1 MDDKILKKIWLLSIV
16 IILIAFS
23 IYLINKEDIR
33 INTNSLKG
41 ESVQIVKNYNDFY
54 TVNSCIYRYLTYLQN
69 NDTNSL
75 LKVLNEDFIRTNGIN
90 STNIYNYLIS
100 YDGNVNFNSKKM
112 YYEEMSSNV
121 IKYYVYGY
129 VEKDI
134 MDSFPE
140 QIDAY
145 YIVILDK
152 ENKVFSIQ
160 PYNGEIFK

>member
-1 MDDKILKKIWLLSIV
+1 M
-16 IILIAFS
+16 
-23 IYLINKEDIR
+23 
-33 INTNSLKG
+33 
-41 ESVQIVKNYNDFY
+41 
-54 TVNSCIYRYLTYLQN
+54 QN
-69 NDTNSL
+69 NDTYSL
-75 LKVLNEDFIRTNGIN
+75 LRVLNEDFIRTNGIN